1 MITYEFLQQY
11 WWFLVSLL
19 GGLLAFL
26 LFVQGG
32 QSMIFS
38 LSKTE
43 EEKRLLVNV
52 LGRKWEFTFTTLV
65 TFGGAFFASFPL
77 FYSTSFGGAYFVWMA
92 ILLGFV
98 LQAVAYEFQN
108 KAGNLFGVK
117 TYRAFLLVNGLL
129 ATVLIGAAIAT
140 FFTGSDFYV
149 NKSNL
154 TNLEDGF
161 MPVIS
166 AWGSG
171 WHGLDAALPVGNGTL
186 LACLRNLSLGIAVFF
201 LARTLATLYF
211 VNRVSGQ
218 PALEARFNKTLWV
231 NAVPFVGFFLVF
243 VIWTLL
249 AKGYNVNEQ
258 GVVELL
264 QYKYFF
270 NLIEMPVVLILFLLG
285 VVAVLYGIIATLF
298 CEKFKK
304 GIWFSGI
311 GTVVTVLSLLLIAG
325 YNHTAFY
332 PSSTDL
338 QSSLTIY
345 NASSSPYTLTAMSW
359 VSLLIPF
366 VLGYIVYAW
375 WSLEK
380 KPATLKDIFD
390 DGHAY

>member
-43 EEKRLLVNV
+43 EEKRLLINV

-98 LQAVAYEFQN
+98 LQAVAYEFQS
-108 KAGNLFGVK
+108 KPGNLFGAK
-117 TYRAFLLVNGLL
+117 TYRAFLFVNGLL
-129 ATVLIGAAIAT
+129 ATVLIGAAIGT

-211 VNRVSGQ
+211 INRINHD
-218 PALEARFNKTLWV
+218 ALESRLKKTLLV
-231 NAVPFVGFFLVF
+231 NALPFVVFFLVF

-258 GVVELL
+258 GIVELL

-270 NLIEMPVVLILFLLG
+270 NLIEMPVVLVLFLLG
-285 VVAVLYGIIATLF
+285 VVAVLYGIGASLF
-298 CEKFKK
+298 CQKCKK
-304 GIWFSGI
+304 GIWFSGA

-338 QSSLTIY
+338 QSSLTLT
-345 NASSSPYTLTAMSW
+345 NASSSEYTLTAMSW

-366 VLGYIVYAW
+366 VLAYIVYAW

-380 KPATLKDIFD
+380 KPATLKDIIA
-390 DGHAY
+390 DGHMY